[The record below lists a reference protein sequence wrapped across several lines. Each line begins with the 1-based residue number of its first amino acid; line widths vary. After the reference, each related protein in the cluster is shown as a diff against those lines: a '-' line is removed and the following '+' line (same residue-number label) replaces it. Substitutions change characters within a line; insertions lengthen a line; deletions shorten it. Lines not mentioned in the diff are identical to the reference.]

1 MAITRVRLPHYPE
14 RPHTGVRDLYRKYAG
29 SGIIMKDGSFCSR
42 LRLSKNSVLR
52 NKCRGEHCSS
62 AEKQSFSGFVKGN
75 SPVFRL
81 AATDFALQN
90 LRTTDGRPYEW
101 LF

>member
-1 MAITRVRLPHYPE
+1 MTNKNIYRSLGGLDLELIAKAAPADKVQKTAAPLGAAVSDCQRTRFFKTNVGASIA
-14 RPHTGVRDLYRKYAG
+14 RPP
-29 SGIIMKDGSFCSR
+29 
-42 LRLSKNSVLR
+42 KNRVFWIFL
-52 NKCRGEHCSS
+52 
-62 AEKQSFSGFVKGN
+62 KGN
-75 SPVFRL
+75 SPVFLL

>member
-1 MAITRVRLPHYPE
+1 MV
-14 RPHTGVRDLYRKYAG
+14 
-29 SGIIMKDGSFCSR
+29 
-42 LRLSKNSVLR
+42 RLSKNSVLR

-62 AEKQSFSGFVKGN
+62 AEKQSFSDFLKGN

>member
-1 MAITRVRLPHYPE
+1 MDTILYWKSKLKRNKKERVFRLS
-14 RPHTGVRDLYRKYAG
+14 LY
-29 SGIIMKDGSFCSR
+29 
-42 LRLSKNSVLR
+42 RLSKNSVLR

-62 AEKQSFSGFVKGN
+62 AEKQSFSDFSKGN